1 MAERK
6 NTTTGAKKKASA
18 KPAPAAPK
26 VSAGAEEAKKVE
38 ATTETKAPAAV
49 APEGGGSGVRPLPA
63 RRVVRP
69 GDPFTAAD
77 RLALDAILDR
87 NGRDPSAL
95 LAILQDIQDVAKYL
109 PRTWLAEVAR
119 AFGLPASRVYR
130 MATFFRAL
138 SLEPR
143 GEHVCTVCLG
153 TACHVRGAPR
163 LVEKVERDF
172 ALKAGGTTPDMKFT
186 LETVNCVGACALGPL
201 VILDGKYHGN
211 ITSAKLDK
219 VLKPIREG
227 T

>member
-1 MAERK
+1 M
-6 NTTTGAKKKASA
+6 T
-18 KPAPAAPK
+18 
-26 VSAGAEEAKKVE
+26 EAKTSE
-38 ATTETKAPAAV
+38 RPAG
-49 APEGGGSGVRPLPA
+49 PRPLPSP
-63 RRVVRP
+63 RVVRP
-69 GDPFTAAD
+69 GEPFSASD
-77 RLALDAILDR
+77 KQALHAILER

-95 LAILQDIQDVAKYL
+95 LAILQDVQEVAKYL
-109 PRTWLAEVAR
+109 PRTWLAQIAL
-119 AFGLPASRVYR
+119 AFGLPETRIYR
-130 MATFFRAL
+130 LATFFRAL

-172 ALKAGGTTPDMKFT
+172 GLRAGETTKDMKFT

-201 VILDGKYHGN
+201 VILDGRYHGN

-227 T
+227 A